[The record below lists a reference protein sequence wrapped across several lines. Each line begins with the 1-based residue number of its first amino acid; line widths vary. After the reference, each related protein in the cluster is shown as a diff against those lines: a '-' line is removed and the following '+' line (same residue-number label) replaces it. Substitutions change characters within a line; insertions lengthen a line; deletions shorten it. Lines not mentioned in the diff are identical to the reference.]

1 MRKNIKTKYQ
11 LIILKFNI
19 LTSRTFLL
27 CWLSKARL
35 LLVTTFRSHHAPSIV
50 MIVINVFS
58 NSIIIVHGLE
68 HALAKGIIVVFGEF
82 WVYILCSLS

>member
-1 MRKNIKTKYQ
+1 
-11 LIILKFNI
+11 
-19 LTSRTFLL
+19 
-27 CWLSKARL
+27 
-35 LLVTTFRSHHAPSIV
+35 

-58 NSIIIVHGLE
+58 NLTIIVYGLE